1 MDSLL
6 PARQSDATVNELIE
20 KPEVTRFKGLDEISP
35 REFAQFIGPEM
46 RLSNIEHAAKAEVA
60 G

>member
-1 MDSLL
+1 M
-6 PARQSDATVNELIE
+6 NELIE